1 MNPNCIEFEGTE
13 DGVRLMAVF
22 IAGLV
27 KEGVVF
33 KVHNRGH
40 KYVVELTGG
49 F

>member
-33 KVHNRGH
+33 KVHNHGH